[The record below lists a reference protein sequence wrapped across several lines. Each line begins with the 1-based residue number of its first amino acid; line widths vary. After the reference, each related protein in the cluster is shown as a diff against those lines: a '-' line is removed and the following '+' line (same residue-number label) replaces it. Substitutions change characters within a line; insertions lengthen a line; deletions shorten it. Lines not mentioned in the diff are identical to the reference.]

1 MEDKIKL
8 LVHNDGKE
16 KYQSFEVW
24 IDGLDVEKGYG
35 ETVSEAISEYK
46 NNLKVASDKL
56 LNILDS
62 DISSIDRV
70 KVDWSGK
77 PL

>member
-1 MEDKIKL
+1 MADKYKL

-24 IDGLDVEKGYG
+24 IEDLDVEKGYG

-46 NNLKVASDKL
+46 NNLKLASEKL
-56 LNILDS
+56 LNILGS
-62 DISSIDRV
+62 DISSIERV